1 MPPVSD
7 DRCADSGDPPIN
19 VGPRC
24 HDFDVSLPPTLDE
37 AIRLVRR
44 QHGSITIGDLADA
57 VLDRGWKVDREDLI
71 ARIRELYPAPAP
83 KQSAPL
89 MPTAPPPPA
98 KKAKT
103 KGRGVPDPPQRKKK
117 RPKSKSTQE
126 YCPKCHAF
134 VVMTRLEGVTT
145 VAEHQTKKGERC
157 AQSGKPYTPKPLLKP
172 DALDHRVAGSFGTG
186 KRT

>member
-1 MPPVSD
+1 MS
-7 DRCADSGDPPIN
+7 SSLE
-19 VGPRC
+19 VGHLYRL
-24 HDFDVSLPPTLDE
+24 DARRQAFGVWGGSVFIGVQWEFGTPTLSHE
-37 AIRLVRR
+37 SRR
-44 QHGSITIGDLADA
+44 QG
-57 VLDRGWKVDREDLI
+57 DLI

-83 KQSAPL
+83 KQSV
-89 MPTAPPPPA
+89 TAPASVPPTVQPPPA
-98 KKAKT
+98 KKTTA

-134 VVMTRLEGVTT
+134 DVMTRLEGVTT
-145 VAEHQTKKGERC
+145 VADHQTKKGERC

>member
-172 DALDHRVAGSFGTG
+172 DALDHRVEGSFGTG